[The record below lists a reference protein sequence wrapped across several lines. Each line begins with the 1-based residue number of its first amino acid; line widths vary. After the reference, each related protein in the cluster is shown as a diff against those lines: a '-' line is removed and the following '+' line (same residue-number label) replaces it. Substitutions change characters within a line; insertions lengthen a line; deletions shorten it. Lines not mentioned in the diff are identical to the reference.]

1 MGYSPD
7 LCCQGPECSGATSCR
22 ACRPHPCR
30 RNRHLKEPAPKW
42 VRLNKAEAVPPLVN
56 GRPMTRPEHPHRY
69 RISDE
74 ERDEALHGLRTAL
87 EEGRLSLDEHETR
100 SEEALHAV
108 TNTDLVPLFE
118 DLPPKLQPASVT
130 ERPTPVPRPR
140 TRPPAEPGDKGDTEE
155 AGKTEKAKKP
165 NSTVNLGAL
174 GGFGGFL
181 LLVWGVPTIVNGSF
195 VPIAI
200 FLGFFCLLVVGPF
213 TGQLVQNREQRLQE
227 GRGGPERIEEG

>member
-22 ACRPHPCR
+22 ACRPLPL
-30 RNRHLKEPAPKW
+30 LKEPTPKW
-42 VRLNKAEAVPPLVN
+42 VRLIKAEAVPPLVN

-130 ERPTPVPRPR
+130 EKPAPEPQPGT
-140 TRPPAEPGDKGDTEE
+140 TAPAEPGDKIDKVDTAE
-155 AGKTEKAKKP
+155 AKKTEKAKKP
-165 NSTVNLGAL
+165 DSTVNLGAL

-213 TGQLVQNREQRLQE
+213 TGQLVQNRKQRLQD
-227 GRGGPERIEEG
+227 GGDGPEQIEEG